1 MSKRSIRLVAGIAGA
16 AMALGSMAPALAARL
31 GPIDTD
37 DIVDVECLADIDG
50 LDLFPANVNV
60 NPGDPF
66 RGPLSPI
73 GGLLDVA
80 LNDTDNVDSADSAH
94 LGIFGTGLLGT
105 YGIEDTLDYVLGG
118 VIDAGQCV
126 TGQVLT
132 CVALAVGS
140 LTPINVNVDPGHPV
154 QEVVDTNGNAP
165 GGLGLQGGL
174 LDIGIR
180 DTDNIDRP
188 VLIDGP
194 HLGVFGD
201 GPLGIYGVDDT
212 LGYVGLVAG
221 ITANC
226 LGIDVLDVLG
236 VLTCADVEGL
246 LGRVFPVNANVNPG
260 DPFRGPLSLDGGLV
274 DVGLN
279 DNDNVD
285 GPNSGHLGI
294 FGTGLL
300 GTYGIE
306 DTLDHLLGDS
316 ADCVLGEID
325 DLGLLDGI
333 GSPLGVL
340 APVTST
346 VFGLA
351 SGVTGTLGG
360 LGILDGDL
368 VLGASVVASVVAIL

>member
-1 MSKRSIRLVAGIAGA
+1 VSKRSIRMVAAVAGA
-16 AMALGSMAPALAARL
+16 ALALGSMAPAMAIRL
-31 GPIDTD
+31 GVVDTD

-66 RGPLSPI
+66 RGVLSPV
-73 GGLLDVA
+73 GGLLDVGV
-80 LNDTDNVDSADSAH
+80 NDNDNVDSADSAH

-132 CVALAVGS
+132 CVATAAAL

-154 QEVVDTNGNAP
+154 QTGSIFP
-165 GGLGLQGGL
+165 GGLVGGL
-174 LDIGIR
+174 LDVGINDDDNV
-180 DTDNIDRP
+180 DT
-188 VLIDGP
+188 LFDGP

-201 GPLGIYGVDDT
+201 GPLGIYGLDST
-212 LGYVGLVAG
+212 LGYVGLTAG
-221 ITANC
+221 IVADC
-226 LGIDVLDVLG
+226 LGLDLADVLG
-236 VLTCADVEGL
+236 LLACADVEGL

-260 DPFRGPLSLDGGLV
+260 DPFRLFDNEGGLV

-285 GPNSGHLGI
+285 SAGSGHLGI

-306 DTLDHLLGDS
+306 DTLDHLLGDTVG
-316 ADCVLGEID
+316 CGLGEID
-325 DLGLLDGI
+325 DLGLLSGLG

-340 APVTST
+340 APVTHT
-346 VFGLA
+346 VFGLT
-351 SGVTGTLGG
+351 SGVTGG
-360 LGILDGDL
+360 LGILGGGGI
-368 VLGASVVASVVAIL
+368 VLDASILASVVAVL

>member
-1 MSKRSIRLVAGIAGA
+1 MSKRSIRMVAAVAGA
-16 AMALGSMAPALAARL
+16 ALALGSMAPAMAIRL
-31 GPIDTD
+31 GVVDTD

-66 RGPLSPI
+66 RGLLSPV
-73 GGLLDVA
+73 GGLLDVGV
-80 LNDTDNVDSADSAH
+80 NDNDNVDSADSAH

-132 CVALAVGS
+132 CVAAGVAL

-154 QEVVDTNGNAP
+154 QTGSIFP
-165 GGLGLQGGL
+165 GGLAGGL
-174 LDIGIR
+174 LDVGINDDDNV
-180 DTDNIDRP
+180 DT
-188 VLIDGP
+188 LLDGP

-201 GPLGIYGVDDT
+201 GPLGIYGLDRT
-212 LGYVGLVAG
+212 LGYVGLTAG
-221 ITANC
+221 IVADC

-236 VLTCADVEGL
+236 LLACADVEGL
-246 LGRVFPVNANVNPG
+246 LDRVFPVNANVNPG
-260 DPFRGPLSLDGGLV
+260 DPFRGLFSPVGGLV

-285 GPNSGHLGI
+285 SAASGHLGI
-294 FGTGLL
+294 FGVGPL
-300 GTYGIE
+300 GIYGIE
-306 DTLDHLLGDS
+306 DSLEHLLGDS
-316 ADCVLGEID
+316 VGCVLGEVD
-325 DLGLLDGI
+325 DLGLPSGLG

-340 APVTST
+340 APVTNT
-346 VFGLA
+346 VFGLT
-351 SGVTGTLGG
+351 SGLTGA
-360 LGILDGDL
+360 LGILGGGGIGLD
-368 VLGASVVASVVAIL
+368 ASIVASVVAIL